1 MRVIQY
7 GGHAL
12 PAVATPVGITDRV
25 VSVGGT
31 GYLPRSEGEWLEALR
46 RLVLDP
52 DAAASMGARALDRI
66 RRYYSNDVSVGRW
79 IEVLRAL

>member
-1 MRVIQY
+1 MRAIQY

-25 VSVGGT
+25 VSDRET
-31 GYLPRSEGEWLEALR
+31 GYLPRSDAEWLTALR
-46 RLVLDP
+46 LLVTDP
-52 DAAASMGARALDRI
+52 DAAADMGQRALEHI
-66 RRYYSNDVSVGRW
+66 RRYYSNDVSVQRW